1 MKEDEYI
8 ASYLRLVE
16 EIISTIK
23 GLGIEIDDSVVVQKV
38 LRCLPMIF
46 DPKISSLEERV
57 DLSMLNM
64 DELHGISTTYEMR
77 T

>member
-23 GLGIEIDDSVVVQKV
+23 GLGVELDDSVVVQKV
-38 LRCLPMIF
+38 FIYFPMIF

-57 DLSMLNM
+57 AIGMIIM
-64 DELHGISTTYEMR
+64 DKLH
-77 T
+77 